1 MTELYWMTILGQLN
15 CTVRILLVISIII
28 TFTLSIGL
36 VAIAVDDDC
45 EYEDTKVVTRW
56 FRVSLISVVVLL
68 VLFAFIPSKK
78 DAYVIYGIGGTI
90 EYIKSN
96 SKGKLPDKYIYALDK
111 VADEYSENNN
121 QRH

>member
-15 CTVRILLVISIII
+15 RTVQTLLVISIII
-28 TFTLSIGL
+28 TFALGIGL
-36 VAIAVDDDC
+36 VAIAIDGYC
-45 EYEDTKVVTRW
+45 EYEDTKAVTRW
-56 FRVSLISVVVLL
+56 FKVSLISVIVLL

-90 EYIKSN
+90 DYIKSN
-96 SKGKLPDKYIYALDK
+96 SKGKLPDKYIYVLDK

-121 QRH
+121 Q